1 MGKKGF
7 HFNQS
12 LCSGCH
18 SCMMVCK
25 ENHHLPEGAFF
36 RRVSSFVSENGSKPG
51 VFHLSLACNHCMDP
65 ACVANCPVGAMYVD
79 EEDGTVQHD
88 DSACIGCQ
96 SCVKACP
103 YGAPQFVEAKT
114 ITEKCDMCAEL
125 QAHGEEPACVAIC
138 PQRALKIGD
147 IDELRAEYG
156 DVRDIQPLP
165 DSAQTEPN
173 VVIGAHR
180 TGRGAADDDW
190 RMLSLEQ

>member
-96 SCVKACP
+96 SCVKSCP
-103 YGAPQFVEAKT
+103 YGAPQYRVDLN
-114 ITEKCDMCAEL
+114 ITQKCDGCY
-125 QAHGEEPACVAIC
+125 
-138 PQRALKIGD
+138 D
-147 IDELRAEYG
+147 LRAKGIEPDCVSG
-156 DVRDIQPLP
+156 LADVGTEVIQLLSRLHEWPSRIRRAP
-165 DSAQTEPN
+165 
-173 VVIGAHR
+173 R
-180 TGRGAADDDW
+180 GRGGFSKQEIG
-190 RMLSLEQ
+190 RMAKKGLLR

>member
-96 SCVKACP
+96 SCVKSCP
-103 YGAPQFVEAKT
+103 YGAPQYRVDLN
-114 ITEKCDMCAEL
+114 ITQKCDGCYDLRAKGIEPDCV
-125 QAHGEEPACVAIC
+125 QACLM
-138 PQRALKIGD
+138 RALTFGD
-147 IDELRAEYG
+147 MEETGTNLGKVACAPESTTSPATYVG
-156 DVRDIQPLP
+156 ESAYAASSFRDWL
-165 DSAQTEPN
+165 
-173 VVIGAHR
+173 
-180 TGRGAADDDW
+180 
-190 RMLSLEQ
+190 M

>member
-65 ACVANCPVGAMYVD
+65 ACVANCPAGALSKDENDGSVKVD
-79 EEDGTVQHD
+79 VNR
-88 DSACIGCQ
+88 CIGCKTCSQ
-96 SCVKACP
+96 VCP
-103 YGAPQFVEAKT
+103 FDVPQYREEEGTMA
-114 ITEKCDMCAEL
+114 KCDLCGDRRQMGL
-125 QAHGEEPACVAIC
+125 EPACVQTC
-138 PQRALKIGD
+138 FNHALKVGPL
-147 IDELRAEYG
+147 ESLRQEASG
-156 DVRDIQPLP
+156 R
-165 DSAQTEPN
+165 TERKLN
-173 VVIGAHR
+173 ETTEVSVIIV
-180 TGRGAADDDW
+180 
-190 RMLSLEQ
+190 E

>member
-65 ACVANCPVGAMYVD
+65 ACVANCPVGPCTLTKRMEPCSMMTARA
-79 EEDGTVQHD
+79 
-88 DSACIGCQ
+88 SAA
-96 SCVKACP
+96 S
-103 YGAPQFVEAKT
+103 
-114 ITEKCDMCAEL
+114 
-125 QAHGEEPACVAIC
+125 PA
-138 PQRALKIGD
+138 
-147 IDELRAEYG
+147 
-156 DVRDIQPLP
+156 
-165 DSAQTEPN
+165 
-173 VVIGAHR
+173 
-180 TGRGAADDDW
+180 
-190 RMLSLEQ
+190 

>member
-96 SCVKACP
+96 SCVKSCP
-103 YGAPQFVEAKT
+103 YGAPQYRVDLN
-114 ITEKCDMCAEL
+114 ITQKCDGCYDLRAKGIEPDCV
-125 QAHGEEPACVAIC
+125 QACLM
-138 PQRALKIGD
+138 RALTFGD
-147 IDELRAEYG
+147 MEETGTNLGKVACAPESTTSPATYVDESACAASSF
-156 DVRDIQPLP
+156 RDWL
-165 DSAQTEPN
+165 
-173 VVIGAHR
+173 
-180 TGRGAADDDW
+180 
-190 RMLSLEQ
+190 M

>member
-88 DSACIGCQ
+88 DSA
-96 SCVKACP
+96 SA
-103 YGAPQFVEAKT
+103 AS
-114 ITEKCDMCAEL
+114 
-125 QAHGEEPACVAIC
+125 PA
-138 PQRALKIGD
+138 
-147 IDELRAEYG
+147 
-156 DVRDIQPLP
+156 
-165 DSAQTEPN
+165 
-173 VVIGAHR
+173 
-180 TGRGAADDDW
+180 
-190 RMLSLEQ
+190 

>member
-1 MGKKGF
+1 MTA
-7 HFNQS
+7 S
-12 LCSGCH
+12 AAS
-18 SCMMVCK
+18 
-25 ENHHLPEGAFF
+25 
-36 RRVSSFVSENGSKPG
+36 PG
-51 VFHLSLACNHCMDP
+51 
-65 ACVANCPVGAMYVD
+65 
-79 EEDGTVQHD
+79 
-88 DSACIGCQ
+88 
-96 SCVKACP
+96 VKACP

-173 VVIGAHR
+173 VVIVAHR
-180 TGRGAADDDW
+180 NGRAAADDDW